1 MDVMPLP
8 GMGGYKKKGAAG
20 SEKLGTGVGKIGGGM
35 L

>member
-8 GMGGYKKKGAAG
+8 GMGGYKKGAFG
-20 SEKLGTGVGKIGGGM
+20 NEKLSTGVGKIGGGM